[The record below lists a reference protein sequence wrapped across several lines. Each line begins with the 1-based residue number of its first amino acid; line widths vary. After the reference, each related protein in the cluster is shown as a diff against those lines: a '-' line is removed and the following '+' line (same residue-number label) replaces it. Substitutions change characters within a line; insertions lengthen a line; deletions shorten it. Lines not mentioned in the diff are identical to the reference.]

1 VTRVATIP
9 RGVDDV
15 VRATGAEAARLHGR
29 DNAVN
34 AADPMSGAVDVREV
48 SHHFRTGAGFQVQ
61 VLDRV
66 SLSIASG
73 QFTAFVGP
81 SGCGKTTL
89 LNMIARLLTPAA
101 GELTIL
107 GRPAGGRAD
116 RRVGYMFARDGLIP
130 WRTAEQNVT
139 FGLEIRRMGR
149 GERREYAY
157 RLLEDVGLKGFEQ
170 SYPSKLSQGMRQRVA
185 MARTLAIKPQL
196 ILLDEPFAALD
207 AHTRTKLQAEF
218 LRLWEASASTVV
230 MVTHD
235 IVEALLLA
243 DRIVVFSAR
252 PGRIIYD
259 IAVTWRRPRDI
270 EDLRY
275 TPEFTGLAS
284 KISSL
289 LRVQEADD
297 DMSASP
303 SVGG

>member
-1 VTRVATIP
+1 MSPVATLRLEGKQAI
-9 RGVDDV
+9 GAVD
-15 VRATGAEAARLHGR
+15 R
-29 DNAVN
+29 D
-34 AADPMSGAVDVREV
+34 PKSGARRPTYAIDVREV
-48 SHHFRTGAGFQVQ
+48 SHHFQTGSGSLVQ
-61 VLDRV
+61 VLDHV
-66 SLSIASG
+66 SLSIAAG

-89 LNMIARLLTPAA
+89 LNMIARLLTPTM

-130 WRTAEQNVT
+130 WRTAERNVT
-139 FGLEIRRMGR
+139 FGLEIRRMSKA
-149 GERREYAY
+149 ERREYAHK
-157 RLLEDVGLKGFEQ
+157 LLADVGLKGFEHA
-170 SYPSKLSQGMRQRVA
+170 YPAKLSQGMRQRVA
-185 MARTLAIKPQL
+185 MARTLAVQPQL

-218 LRLWEASASTVV
+218 LRLWEKSASTVV

-243 DRIVVFSAR
+243 DRIIVFSAR
-252 PGRIIYD
+252 PGRIIED
-259 IAVTWRRPRDI
+259 IAVKWPRPREI

-289 LRVQEADD
+289 LRVQEKDEETIAPPDADE
-297 DMSASP
+297 
-303 SVGG
+303 

>member
-1 VTRVATIP
+1 VNTVTSMRRDANP
-9 RGVDDV
+9 APADV
-15 VRATGAEAARLHGR
+15 QR
-29 DNAVN
+29 DRQ
-34 AADPMSGAVDVREV
+34 PMAAVDAQRGPSVPCAIDVRDV
-48 SHHFRTGAGFQVQ
+48 SHAFRGASGSSVP
-61 VLDRV
+61 VLDHV
-66 SLSIASG
+66 SLSIAAG

-107 GRPAGGRAD
+107 GRSAGGRAD

-130 WRTAEQNVT
+130 WRTAEKNVT
-139 FGLEIRRMGR
+139 FGLEIRRMSR
-149 GERREYAY
+149 TERREYAHK
-157 RLLEDVGLKGFEQ
+157 LLADVGLTGFEHA
-170 SYPSKLSQGMRQRVA
+170 YPAKLSQGMRQRVA
-185 MARTLAIKPQL
+185 MARTLAIQPQL

-218 LRLWEASASTVV
+218 LRLWEKSASTVV

-243 DRIVVFSAR
+243 DRIIVFSAR
-252 PGRIIYD
+252 PGRIIED
-259 IAVTWRRPRDI
+259 IAVTWPRPREI

-284 KISSL
+284 RISSL
-289 LRVQEADD
+289 LRVQDRTAESSG
-297 DMSASP
+297 SANE
-303 SVGG
+303 

>member
-1 VTRVATIP
+1 VL
-9 RGVDDV
+9 GN
-15 VRATGAEAARLHGR
+15 VRFGLEARDKRGAEADRKARFL
-29 DNAVN
+29 
-34 AADPMSGAVDVREV
+34 
-48 SHHFRTGAGFQVQ
+48 
-61 VLDRV
+61 
-66 SLSIASG
+66 I
-73 QFTAFVGP
+73 
-81 SGCGKTTL
+81 
-89 LNMIARLLTPAA
+89 
-101 GELTIL
+101 EL
-107 GRPAGGRAD
+107 
-116 RRVGYMFARDGLIP
+116 
-130 WRTAEQNVT
+130 
-139 FGLEIRRMGR
+139 
-149 GERREYAY
+149 
-157 RLLEDVGLKGFEQ
+157 VGLKGFEQ

-243 DRIVVFSAR
+243 DRIIVFSAR
-252 PGRIIYD
+252 PGRIIDD
-259 IAVTWRRPRDI
+259 IAVTWPRPRDI

>member
-1 VTRVATIP
+1 MRRDANP
-9 RGVDDV
+9 APADV
-15 VRATGAEAARLHGR
+15 QR
-29 DNAVN
+29 DRQ
-34 AADPMSGAVDVREV
+34 PMAAVDAQRGPSVPCAIDVRDV
-48 SHHFRTGAGFQVQ
+48 SHAFRGASGSSVP
-61 VLDRV
+61 VLDHV
-66 SLSIASG
+66 SLSIAAG

-107 GRPAGGRAD
+107 GRSAGGRAD

-130 WRTAEQNVT
+130 WRTAEKNVT
-139 FGLEIRRMGR
+139 FGLEIRRMSR
-149 GERREYAY
+149 TERREYAHK
-157 RLLEDVGLKGFEQ
+157 LLADVGLAGFEHA
-170 SYPSKLSQGMRQRVA
+170 YPAKLSQGMRQRVA
-185 MARTLAIKPQL
+185 MARTLAIQPQL

-218 LRLWEASASTVV
+218 LRLWEKSASTVV

-243 DRIVVFSAR
+243 DRIIVFSAR
-252 PGRIIYD
+252 PGRIIED
-259 IAVTWRRPRDI
+259 IAVTWPRPREI

-284 KISSL
+284 RISSL
-289 LRVQEADD
+289 LRVQDRTAESSG
-297 DMSASP
+297 SANE
-303 SVGG
+303 

>member
-1 VTRVATIP
+1 MVTTRVASKEP
-9 RGVDDV
+9 VSPAEREPKAVLP
-15 VRATGAEAARLHGR
+15 GAPNDSSHASSYAI
-29 DNAVN
+29 
-34 AADPMSGAVDVREV
+34 DVRDV
-48 SHHFRTGAGFQVQ
+48 SHHFQTGSGAPVP

-66 SLSIASG
+66 SLSIAAG

-89 LNMIARLLTPAA
+89 LNMIARLLVPST

-130 WRTAEQNVT
+130 WRTAEHNVT
-139 FGLEIRRMGR
+139 FGLEIRRMSKA
-149 GERREYAY
+149 ERRQYAHK
-157 RLLEDVGLKGFEQ
+157 LLADVGLKGFEQ
-170 SYPSKLSQGMRQRVA
+170 AYPAKLSQGMRQRVA
-185 MARTLAIKPQL
+185 MARTLAIQPQL

-218 LRLWEASASTVV
+218 LRLWEKSASTVV

-243 DRIVVFSAR
+243 DRIIVFSAR
-252 PGRIIYD
+252 PGRIIED
-259 IAVTWRRPRDI
+259 IPVTWPRPREI

-289 LRVQEADD
+289 LRVQEIDD
-297 DMSASP
+297 E
-303 SVGG
+303 SVAPPPGDE